1 MSKAVSELAAPAKAM
16 AGLQRDH
23 ALQYRTSLAMPL
35 TTKSNTPNRRGLRNW
50 KSLVSFKI
58 MNPFY

>member
-16 AGLQRDH
+16 AGLQRGH

-35 TTKSNTPNRRGLRNW
+35 TTVVAEVKYA
-50 KSLVSFKI
+50 K
-58 MNPFY
+58 